1 MVCLRHWWLWLSVVT
16 FGAGSVNRVKAWH
29 DEGHMLVAAVAKEY
43 LKPETVE
50 KIEYILS
57 EWSPQ
62 YPTTSTLE
70 TAAVWLDHVA
80 CSMPG
85 RYCRGFLGLDDIRI
99 FKPWHY
105 TSNVFNPQ
113 NLTLEP
119 LYEVQPYPQTGSSW
133 ILLKSYESLRNCTGD
148 SRASQKGKKKD
159 TATQEGREEEAVP
172 GLSPDFLPA
181 SLSSSFFPLL
191 RVSSEKLAAFL
202 PWILTPSSQD
212 SGNDFP
218 VSGAS
223 SSFSSPS
230 SRNAESNLS
239 DLVDPHGESAKK
251 ATIYPETSVVC
262 SRLSLNLH
270 LRLLLH
276 IYGDA
281 HQPLHATETYSKAF
295 PNGDFGGNNISIV
308 LPRSEKML
316 ENYPSTPEEFAEVGA
331 EAHRESGV
339 PHRQSLHS
347 QWDGAFG
354 QYNSLFYEVDLDEL
368 KKEAQRL
375 VRLYPVDEHAKR
387 TFADFHGISIE
398 SSMLARSHV
407 FSEFE
412 WSTFS
417 ASSLPYH
424 PSVEYIEKS
433 KKVCEKQIALA
444 GARLALLLESLSAS
458 LPSPPPVFHP
468 QASHSSLSSSI
479 LDGDG
484 KVELRSACT
493 ASEDSLCFSVKKHN
507 EAPLLLFAGPS
518 MCLESAGMALVY
530 SRPLAVL
537 FLCSCAALLALGLLL
552 FWTCRQLRFYKAAVS
567 LTTTAGVQRPETEST
582 GLHAPATNY
591 FRFFTPATLTRG
603 SAIASQCTSVNSEVA
618 MATRLLENRETM
630 QRG

>member
-1 MVCLRHWWLWLSVVT
+1 MVRLSHWWLWLSVVT
-16 FGAGSVNRVKAWH
+16 FLGGSVNRVKAWH
-29 DEGHMLVAAVAKEY
+29 DEGHMLVVAVAKEY

-113 NLTLEP
+113 NLTLDP

-133 ILLKSYESLRNCTGD
+133 ILLKSYESLRNCTGG
-148 SRASQKGKKKD
+148 SRASEKGKKKD
-159 TATQEGREEEAVP
+159 TRQRGREEDAEP

-202 PWILTPSSQD
+202 PWMLTPSSQD
-212 SGNDFP
+212 SSGNDFP
-218 VSGAS
+218 DSGAS
-223 SSFSSPS
+223 SSLSSSS

-239 DLVDPHGESAKK
+239 DLVDPHAKSEKK
-251 ATIYPETSVVC
+251 AKTQPETSVVC

-295 PNGDFGGNNISIV
+295 PNGDFGGNNIPVV

-316 ENYPSTPEEFAEVGA
+316 EDSTATPEEFPEVDA

-339 PHRQSLHS
+339 SHRQTLHS

-354 QYNSLFYEVDLDEL
+354 QYNSLFYEVDLDDL

-387 TFADFHGISIE
+387 TFADFHGISLE

-433 KKVCEKQIALA
+433 KKVCEKQVALA

-458 LPSPPPVFHP
+458 LPPPPPVFHP
-468 QASHSSLSSSI
+468 RASQSSLPSSI

-493 ASEDSLCFSVKKHN
+493 ASEDSLCFSVKKDS

-518 MCLESAGMALVY
+518 MCLESAAMALVY

-537 FLCSCAALLALGLLL
+537 FLCSCVALLALGLLL

-567 LTTTAGVQRPETEST
+567 LTTAAGAQRPETEST
-582 GLHAPATNY
+582 SLHAPAVNC
-591 FRFFTPATLTRG
+591 FRFFTPAALTRG
-603 SAIASQCTSVNSEVA
+603 SPIASQRTSVNSEVA